1 MNIDEKNGEPQPEGG
16 NPVEEERVAKKA
28 RGIVR
33 RAAVSAALAGASP
46 IPLGGL
52 AGVPALQAMMLVSL
66 AKTFGRTLRL
76 KEARDMAGLLGG
88 ATALQSLCRLF
99 ARTAARAIPAVGLVA
114 GAAAAGG
121 TAFGSAFALG
131 QVAIRYFRLPA
142 RAGMNLPPG
151 PPGPDLEG
159 FEREARALQLEWEAG
174 AIAEET
180 YRRDLDSLR
189 KGFNTAREDPAE

>member
-1 MNIDEKNGEPQPEGG
+1 
-16 NPVEEERVAKKA
+16 
-28 RGIVR
+28 
-33 RAAVSAALAGASP
+33 
-46 IPLGGL
+46 
-52 AGVPALQAMMLVSL
+52 
-66 AKTFGRTLRL
+66 
-76 KEARDMAGLLGG
+76 MAGLLGG

-99 ARTAARAIPAVGLVA
+99 ARSAARAIPAVGLAA
-114 GAAAAGG
+114 GAAS
-121 TAFGSAFALG
+121 AFGSTFALG

-142 RAGMNLPPG
+142 RAGLNLPPGPPG

-174 AIAEET
+174 AIAEDT